1 MIIKWLLGALA
12 VPLLLFVAPSF
23 IFGINDGKSIGDM
36 AGVNRLLSADRREL
50 LERCSVAFQNQA
62 AACDCFVNGAN
73 AAKGRYTPNMSRDYI
88 YDHIPDGQK
97 NLAEANLMLMVN
109 WQSVPK
115 PDRDVARAE
124 TQSIAKACF
133 KKAE

>member
-1 MIIKWLLGALA
+1 MILKWLLGLLA
-12 VPLLLFVAPSF
+12 VPLLLFVVPSI
-23 IFGINDGKSIGDM
+23 IFGFDSGMSTGDM
-36 AGVNRLLSADRREL
+36 AGANRLLSADRREL
-50 LERCSVAFQNQA
+50 LERCSVAFQNRTT
-62 AACDCFVNGAN
+62 ACDCFVNGAN
-73 AAKGRYTPNMSRDYI
+73 TAKGRYTPNMSRDYI

-115 PDRDVARAE
+115 QDRDEARAE
-124 TQSIAKACF
+124 TQVIAKECF